1 MQLNKILQKYPFV
14 ISMFFLPSMLLV
26 GVFIIYPLLNGVY
39 LSFTNASPLEKS
51 PVFVGFDN
59 FTYLL
64 EDPEFWEVLYNSVLI
79 VGSSIIS
86 ALVLGFALALLLNS
100 KLRASNFFRT
110 GVFQVW
116 IVPWITIAVLWGWLF
131 NADYGIINYILVSTG
146 IIKENLNWFARP
158 HLAQFVI
165 ILAFTWRMIPL
176 MMVISLAALQSIPQ
190 ELLEAAAIDGANY
203 LRRLRYVMLPMVR
216 NILLIL
222 SLLQTVRVFQEITLP
237 WILTHGGPVNA
248 TMTLSIYTFKIA
260 FEMWD
265 FGLASTVG
273 TIWLIVLIMFG
284 TIYVKLFLTQNQEN

>member
-1 MQLNKILQKYPFV
+1 
-14 ISMFFLPSMLLV
+14 MLLV

-39 LSFTNASPLEKS
+39 LSFTNASPLAKS
-51 PVFVGFDN
+51 PIFVGFEN
-59 FTYLL
+59 FTYIL

-79 VGSSIIS
+79 VGVSIVS
-86 ALVLGFALALLLNS
+86 ALVLGFALALLLNT
-100 KLRASNFFRT
+100 KLRARNFFRT

-131 NADYGIINYILVSTG
+131 NADYGIVNYILVSTG
-146 IIKENLNWFARP
+146 IVEKNLNWFARP

-176 MMVISLAALQSIPQ
+176 MMVISLAALESIPP

-203 LRRLRYVMLPMVR
+203 FRRLRYVMLPMVR

-260 FEMWD
+260 FETWD
-265 FGLASTVG
+265 FGLASAVG
-273 TIWLIVLIMFG
+273 TIWLMVLILFG
-284 TIYVKLFLTQNQEN
+284 SVYVKLFLTQNQAG